1 MKRLAAVGAAGVDRA
16 SSGPV
21 VHTGAGAA
29 PVIKPQKRGGRQ
41 RQTAFSIWTECRTR
55 VAVAPPGLGAIASTC
70 NVTEFLPCAPAGVQ
84 IADLDSLV
92 TDQIPITTSDS
103 SAQSPAFGSDTKM
116 IQISC
121 DTQSAMAYGSNP
133 SATTSNM
140 TIPAG
145 LFLYYSVTS
154 GKKVA
159 FILRP

>member
-1 MKRLAAVGAAGVDRA
+1 MLKRFLAASLFLAL
-16 SSGPV
+16 S
-21 VHTGAGAA
+21 
-29 PVIKPQKRGGRQ
+29 
-41 RQTAFSIWTECRTR
+41 C
-55 VAVAPPGLGAIASTC
+55 LGAMASTC
-70 NVTEFLPCAPAGVQ
+70 NVTEFLLYAPGGVQ

-92 TDQIPITTSDS
+92 TDQSPITTSGTT
-103 SAQSPAFGSDTKM
+103 AQSAAFNGDTKM

-121 DTQSAMAYGSNP
+121 DTQSAMAYGANP

-145 LFLYYSVTS
+145 AFIYYKVTA